1 MLGPALRWLDH
12 EGAEGAIMSEEL
24 EASWKKCSACKKSI
38 DFGADYYVCNVST
51 CNRKRTALQF
61 CDVSCWEVHLPVAR
75 HRESWAEERRAPSQ
89 AEAARQAAAEAG
101 TGKESAP
108 RKPRR
113 IISEK
118 PGPAAPRPASSPT
131 AASSGAPAD
140 EVLIVASRLKE
151 YIRASAGYKTSERV
165 LGPLSDIVR
174 EIAEEAIRNARADG
188 RMTVLD
194 RDIPDRFRS

>member
-1 MLGPALRWLDH
+1 M
-12 EGAEGAIMSEEL
+12 EAEGASG
-24 EASWKKCSACKKSI
+24 WKKCSACKKPI
-38 DFGADYYVCNVST
+38 DFNAAYYVCNVST

-89 AEAARQAAAEAG
+89 AEAARQAAAEASG
-101 TGKESAP
+101 QSAP

-113 IISEK
+113 IIAEK
-118 PGPAAPRPASSPT
+118 KSTPAASPPGGGGGEASQSALPQ
-131 AASSGAPAD
+131 

-151 YIRASAGYKTSERV
+151 YIRASSGYKTSERV

-194 RDIPDRFRS
+194 RDVPKNPRR

>member
-1 MLGPALRWLDH
+1 M
-12 EGAEGAIMSEEL
+12 EAEGASG
-24 EASWKKCSACKKSI
+24 WKKCSACKKPI
-38 DFGADYYVCNVST
+38 AFGAAYYVCNVST

-89 AEAARQAAAEAG
+89 GEAARQAAAEASG
-101 TGKESAP
+101 QSAP

-113 IISEK
+113 IIAEK
-118 PGPAAPRPASSPT
+118 QSSP
-131 AASSGAPAD
+131 AASSAAGEAGRDSQSAPAQ

-151 YIRASAGYKTSERV
+151 YIRASSGYKTSERV

-174 EIAEEAIRNARADG
+174 EVAEEAIQNARADG

-194 RDIPDRFRS
+194 RDIPKNPRR

>member
-1 MLGPALRWLDH
+1 M
-12 EGAEGAIMSEEL
+12 EAEGASG
-24 EASWKKCSACKKSI
+24 WKKCSACKKPI
-38 DFGADYYVCNVST
+38 DFGAAYYVCNVST

-89 AEAARQAAAEAG
+89 AEAARLAAAEASG
-101 TGKESAP
+101 QSAP

-113 IISEK
+113 IIAEK
-118 PGPAAPRPASSPT
+118 RSTPAASPGGGGGGASSQSALPQ
-131 AASSGAPAD
+131 

-151 YIRASAGYKTSERV
+151 YVRASSGYKTSERV

-194 RDIPDRFRS
+194 RDVPKNPRR

>member
-1 MLGPALRWLDH
+1 M
-12 EGAEGAIMSEEL
+12 EAEGASG
-24 EASWKKCSACKKSI
+24 WKKCSACKKPI
-38 DFGADYYVCNVST
+38 AFGAAYYVCNVST

-89 AEAARQAAAEAG
+89 GEAARQAAAEASG
-101 TGKESAP
+101 QSAP

-113 IISEK
+113 IIAEK
-118 PGPAAPRPASSPT
+118 QSSP
-131 AASSGAPAD
+131 AASSAAGEAGRDSQSAPAQ

-151 YIRASAGYKTSERV
+151 YIRASSGYKTSERV

-174 EIAEEAIRNARADG
+174 EVVEEAIQNARADG

-194 RDIPDRFRS
+194 RDIPKNPRR

>member
-1 MLGPALRWLDH
+1 MAAD
-12 EGAEGAIMSEEL
+12 GATG
-24 EASWKKCSACKKSI
+24 WKKCSACKKPI
-38 DFGADYYVCNVST
+38 DFGVIYYVCNVST

-89 AEAARQAAAEAG
+89 AEAARLAAAEASG
-101 TGKESAP
+101 QSAP

-113 IISEK
+113 IIADK
-118 PGPAAPRPASSPT
+118 PSAAANSAGSPAG
-131 AASSGAPAD
+131 GAPSTSSAAQ

-151 YIRASAGYKTSERV
+151 YIRVSSGYKTSERV

-194 RDIPDRFRS
+194 RDVPKMPLR